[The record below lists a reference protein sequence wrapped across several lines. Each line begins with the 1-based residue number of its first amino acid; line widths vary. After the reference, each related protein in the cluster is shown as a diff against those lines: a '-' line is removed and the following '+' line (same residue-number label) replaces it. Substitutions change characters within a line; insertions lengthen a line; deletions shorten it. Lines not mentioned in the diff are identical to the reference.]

1 MRGQEAA
8 AAAKTGGALKRAQA
22 DEALS
27 DLRKTAICR
36 CLDGKCERPARTAST
51 QCSGCPRRLHVATC
65 GGFGSSAR
73 AAAGVLKCFYCHA
86 LDMAPDQ
93 VPTAARL
100 DAAMVTMI
108 IQLSLGQEG
117 TAAAAATYNQLEQDF
132 ALQQGL
138 EGQELLL
145 ARHRRET
152 FLAFTTYCF
161 RDAGRARSMRAL
173 WRTLPSLFKL

>member
-36 CLDGKCERPARTAST
+36 CLDGKCERPASTAST

-65 GGFGSSAR
+65 GGFGSAR
-73 AAAGVLKCFYCHA
+73 AAAGVLKCFYCRA

-93 VPTAARL
+93 VPTYASPLSECKDRRDPIHLRFRSHRSILNTQLYKVTKRQRDLTRRWSPCSSSYPWARRGRQPRPRP
-100 DAAMVTMI
+100 I
-108 IQLSLGQEG
+108 ISSSRILRCS
-117 TAAAAATYNQLEQDF
+117 
-132 ALQQGL
+132 
-138 EGQELLL
+138 
-145 ARHRRET
+145 RV
-152 FLAFTTYCF
+152 
-161 RDAGRARSMRAL
+161 
-173 WRTLPSLFKL
+173 